1 MNQNHL
7 AEFNTNSVRL
17 NQGSRDGNVKRL
29 FGWQAHTSV
38 RAVAPPCSLLPSRA
52 DWLTEWSARFQRVK
66 KLPATEEI
74 RRFPPFPGGG

>member
-1 MNQNHL
+1 MLLTCSMNQNHL

-52 DWLTEWSARFQRVK
+52 D
-66 KLPATEEI
+66 
-74 RRFPPFPGGG
+74 

>member
-52 DWLTEWSARFQRVK
+52 D
-66 KLPATEEI
+66 
-74 RRFPPFPGGG
+74 